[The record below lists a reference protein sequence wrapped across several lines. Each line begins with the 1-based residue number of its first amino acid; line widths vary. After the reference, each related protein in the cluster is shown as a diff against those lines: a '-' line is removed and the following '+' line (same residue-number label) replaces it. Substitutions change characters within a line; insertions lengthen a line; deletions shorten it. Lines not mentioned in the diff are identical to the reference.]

1 MTLKIALCTKDDLD
15 EAIKLQKR
23 EQYEEER
30 KLRIFNAKERLFGVS
45 ITLFST

>member
-1 MTLKIALCTKDDLD
+1 MTLKIALCTKDDLS

-30 KLRIFNAKERLFGVS
+30 KKRIFNAKERLFGVNF
-45 ITLFST
+45 TPFSR

>member
-1 MTLKIALCTKDDLD
+1 MTLKINLCTKDDLS

-30 KLRIFNAKERLFGVS
+30 KKRIFNAKERLFGVNW
-45 ITLFST
+45 TA